1 MKVKLLSAAAMG
13 LVLLGSDP
21 LFASPAKQGCTEAQI
36 SVLLDVQDSY
46 NEDRPITSGS
56 LGYYL
61 LDWKSNHL
69 GNAVEAYHRDH
80 LGKAM
85 QDNLYRLQ
93 YLLYTVALD
102 RFLSLRVPGYR
113 YHTHFGGAIY
123 VFLRGVSSELGE
135 EYGFYRD
142 LPQEALIRELQELL
156 IETETGEDDT

>member
-1 MKVKLLSAAAMG
+1 MDMV
-13 LVLLGSDP
+13 
-21 LFASPAKQGCTEAQI
+21 FEAKG
-36 SVLLDVQDSY
+36 
-46 NEDRPITSGS
+46 R
-56 LGYYL
+56 YYL

-113 YHTHFGGAIY
+113 YDTHFGGAIY
-123 VFLRGVSSELGE
+123 VFLRGVSAERGE

-142 LPQEALIRELQELL
+142 LPSEALIRELQELL
-156 IETETGEDDT
+156 IETETGESEA